1 MPPGNPFLKGFSQT
15 PNGTIFDSARVEQL
29 RKGPLAD
36 LADVDAASAL
46 ARLSWD
52 ELLDYG
58 TEQKNLR
65 LDNAEIAV
73 ALRALRAVLG
83 RLRIVFDP
91 PFRDQSGFRQY
102 WKSRGMSDAGGW
114 AKRRD
119 YLTSLFEPV
128 LAQLET
134 IEDLQT
140 EHHNNRD
147 DAAEQITEVTRRR
160 LLGGLDAVRM
170 KIMNELTETGAPVE
184 RPDLFWWG
192 TLDEVAFLDRLYNLD
207 QMPSSDP
214 RYATAR
220 LDLIQHCIN
229 NDDYPADW
237 IYRDERFGIGSQD
250 GRLLRFLAETL
261 HPVVRPEQVEVR
273 HLRAFYNSVLAHDGY
288 ELVAVGQISGA
299 PIFSGRRIGG
309 GVSGT
314 MKNIIFAADGPKPKI
329 VLGDAVN
336 NDIKIVRNAENCLVY
351 DRPLNPE
358 GLTWADLLS
367 WWRDRQSL
375 PTEMSDLDAGRDLCN
390 RLWRSL
396 SSKPEQVLFRAYAQA
411 YLLRE
416 DTVRCPALIPQVYL
430 HYDPQTRRQ
439 RGGKDSVLGRERMD
453 FLLLLPHSTRV
464 VLEVDGQQHYADGMD
479 EGAAA
484 SPHRYSKMAAEDR
497 ALRLKGYE
505 VYRFGGYELTRNETS
520 VTAMLQ
526 DFFEALLAKHPFTV
540 S

>member
-1 MPPGNPFLKGFSQT
+1 MLPGNPFLKGFSQT

-29 RKGPLAD
+29 RRGPLGD
-36 LADVDAASAL
+36 LADVDAALAL
-46 ARLSWD
+46 ARLTWD
-52 ELLDYG
+52 ELVEYG
-58 TEQKNLR
+58 TERKNLR
-65 LDNAEIAV
+65 LDNVEIAV

-83 RLRIVFDP
+83 HLRIVFDP
-91 PFRDQSGFRQY
+91 PFRDQSGFHQY

-114 AKRRD
+114 AKRRA
-119 YLTSLFEPV
+119 YLTDLFEPV

-134 IEDLQT
+134 IEDTQT
-140 EHHNNRD
+140 GQQADRD
-147 DAAEQITEVTRRR
+147 GAAGQITEVTRRR
-160 LLGGLDAVRM
+160 LIDGLDAVRK
-170 KIMNELTETGAPVE
+170 KIMDEPAEGGAPVE

-192 TLDEVAFLDRLYNLD
+192 TLDEVAFLDRLYDLD
-207 QMPSSDP
+207 RMPSLDP

-229 NDDYPADW
+229 NDDFPADW
-237 IYRDERFGIGSQD
+237 IYRDERFGIGAHD

-273 HLRAFYNSVLAHDGY
+273 HLHAFYSSVLAHDGY
-288 ELVAVGQISGA
+288 ELVQVDQISGA
-299 PIFSGRRIGG
+299 PIFAGRRIGG

-314 MKNIIFAADGPKPKI
+314 MKNIIFAADGPKPEI

-336 NDIKIVRNAENCLVY
+336 NDIRIVCNAENCLVY
-351 DRPLNPE
+351 DRPLKPE

-375 PTEMSDLDAGRDLCN
+375 PTEVSDLDAGRDLCN

-396 SSKPEQVLFRAYAQA
+396 ASKPEQVLFHAYARA

-416 DTVRCPALIPQVYL
+416 DTTRCPALIPQVYL

-464 VLEVDGQQHYADGMD
+464 VLEVDGQQHYADGM
-479 EGAAA
+479 EAGAVA
-484 SPHRYSKMAAEDR
+484 SPQLYSKMAAEDR

-505 VYRFGGYELTRNETS
+505 VYRFGGHELTRNEAA

-526 DFFEALLAKHPFTV
+526 EFFEALLAKHPFTAP
-540 S
+540 

>member
-1 MPPGNPFLKGFSQT
+1 MLPGNPFLKGFSQT
-15 PNGTIFDSARVEQL
+15 PSGTIFDSARVEQL

-46 ARLSWD
+46 ARLTWD

-65 LDNAEIAV
+65 LDNSEIAS
-73 ALRALRAVLG
+73 ALRTLRAVLG

-91 PFRDQSGFRQY
+91 PFRDQSGFHQY

-114 AKRRD
+114 AKRRT
-119 YLTSLFEPV
+119 YLAGLFEPV
-128 LAQLET
+128 FTQLET

-140 EHHNNRD
+140 GQQADRD
-147 DAAEQITEVTRRR
+147 GAVGQITEVTRRR
-160 LLGGLDAVRM
+160 LIDGLDAVRK
-170 KIMNELTETGAPVE
+170 KIMDERAETGASVE
-184 RPDLFWWG
+184 RPALFWWG

-207 QMPSSDP
+207 QMPSRDP
-214 RYATAR
+214 RYPTAR

-229 NDDYPADW
+229 NDDFPADW
-237 IYRDERFGIGSQD
+237 IYWDDRFGIGAHD

-273 HLRAFYNSVLAHDGY
+273 HLHAFYNAVLAHDGY
-288 ELVAVGQISGA
+288 ELVQIGQISGA
-299 PIFSGRRIGG
+299 PLFAGHRIGG

-329 VLGDAVN
+329 VLEDAVN
-336 NDIKIVRNAENCLVY
+336 NDIRIERNADNCLVY
-351 DRPLNPE
+351 DRPLHPE

-375 PTEMSDLDAGRDLCN
+375 PAEMSDLDAGRDLCN
-390 RLWRSL
+390 RLWKSL
-396 SSKPEQVLFRAYAQA
+396 ASEPEQALFRAYART

-453 FLLLLPHSTRV
+453 FLLLLPHNTRV
-464 VLEVDGQQHYADGMD
+464 VLEVDGQQHYADGMQA
-479 EGAAA
+479 GAAA
-484 SPHRYSKMAAEDR
+484 SPRLYSKMAAEDR

-505 VYRFGGYELTRNETS
+505 VYRFGGHELTRNEAA

-526 DFFEALLAKHPFTV
+526 DFFETLLAKHPFTTP
-540 S
+540 